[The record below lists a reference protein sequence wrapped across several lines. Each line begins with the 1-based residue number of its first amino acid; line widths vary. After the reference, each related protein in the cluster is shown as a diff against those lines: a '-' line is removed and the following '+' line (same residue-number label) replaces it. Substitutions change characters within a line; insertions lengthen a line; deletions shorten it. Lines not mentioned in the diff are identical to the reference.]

1 MRAIYRKEL
10 RSYFI
15 NPIGYIY
22 LGIFLVASAILF
34 YFTVLASATY
44 STAAYFTV
52 LVGSLVVIVPLLT
65 MRLFAEEKKQR
76 TEQLLLTAP
85 VTLTGMVL
93 GKYFAALTVYG
104 AGVLVS
110 CVNFIPLSFIAA
122 AERADETES
131 LRSIVGP
138 VAGEIVGGVVA
149 LLLVGAALI
158 AVGTLISSLT
168 ENQLSAAIVSIGVIG
183 GMTLIGLLNRITD
196 ANGQPWI
203 RFAWIRSALDWIS
216 VLGRFASFT
225 NGIFD
230 FAAIFYYLS
239 IAFVFLFLT
248 VRVYEKRRWD

>member
-1 MRAIYRKEL
+1 MIAIYKKEL

-22 LGIFLVASAILF
+22 LGVFLVAAAVLF
-34 YFTVLASATY
+34 YFTVLSSATY

-52 LVGSLVVIVPLLT
+52 LVAALVVLVPLLT
-65 MRLFAEEKKQR
+65 MRLFAEEKKLR

-93 GKYFAALTVYG
+93 GKFFAAFTLYA
-104 AGVLVS
+104 AGVLAS
-110 CVNFIPLSFIAA
+110 AVNFIPLSFIAA

-138 VAGEIVGGVVA
+138 VPGEIIGGMAA

-158 AVGTLISSLT
+158 AVGTFISSLT
-168 ENQLSAAIVSIGVIG
+168 ENQLSAAVISVGVIG
-183 GMTLIGLLNRITD
+183 GMTLVGLLTKITD

-203 RFAWIRSALDWIS
+203 RFSWIRNLINWIS
-216 VLGRFASFT
+216 VLSRFENFT

-230 FAAIFYYLS
+230 FAAVFYYLS
-239 IAFVFLFLT
+239 LAFLFLFFT
-248 VRVYEKRRWD
+248 VRVYEKRRWG

>member
-1 MRAIYRKEL
+1 MKAIYRKEL

-15 NPIGYIY
+15 NPIGYVY
-22 LGIFLVASAILF
+22 LGVFLVAAAVLF
-34 YFTVLASATY
+34 YFTVLSSATY
-44 STAAYFTV
+44 STAMYFTI
-52 LVGSLVVIVPLLT
+52 LVGALVVLIPLLT

-104 AGVLVS
+104 AGVLAS
-110 CVNFIPLSFIAA
+110 CINFIPLSFIAA

-158 AVGTLISSLT
+158 AVGLFISSLT
-168 ENQLSAAIVSIGVIG
+168 ENQLSAAVVSIGVIG
-183 GMTLIGLLNRITD
+183 GMTLVGLLTRITD
-196 ANGQPWI
+196 ADGQPWI
-203 RFAWIRSALDWIS
+203 RFAWIRNLLNWIS
-216 VLGRFASFT
+216 VLGRFEYFT
-225 NGIFD
+225 AGIFD
-230 FAAIFYYLS
+230 FPALFYYLS

-248 VRVYEKRRWD
+248 VRVYEKRRWG